1 MDDNAFGIAKAEM
14 RLTIPETAVLE
25 VVTFFCILLFLKQQL
40 QRSDRIGRK
49 IFVVI

>member
-25 VVTFFCILLFLKQQL
+25 VCYFFLHPIVLEATVTK
-40 QRSDRIGRK
+40 
-49 IFVVI
+49 V